1 VTGAFITLRRIWA
14 AVAAVVLVAG
24 AFATQGWA
32 QPERGGPR
40 LFKNSPQ
47 QQQQPVRITSVS
59 LEVRDREKKATFTG
73 EVQVVQGDSDL
84 RCSVLVV
91 FYENDDQGAAGASAK
106 KKAPAPATQSDR
118 GNQKIKRME
127 AKGAVVMTQKD
138 QRAVGDHADFD
149 VINNTMVLTGDVV
162 VTRGED
168 ILRGRRLNVNMTTG
182 IYTMETDGGR
192 VEMLVKSK
200 GAGAPQLPPRS
211 GRSN

>member
-1 VTGAFITLRRIWA
+1 VNQDFTPLCRIWA
-14 AVAAVVLVAG
+14 AVAAVALVLGV
-24 AFATQGWA
+24 FATQGSA
-32 QPERGGPR
+32 QPDRGGPR
-40 LFKNSPQ
+40 LFKNNPQ
-47 QQQQPVRITSVS
+47 QREQPVRITSVS
-59 LEVRDREKKATFTG
+59 LEIRDREKKATFTG

-84 RCSVLVV
+84 RCNVLVV
-91 FYENDDQGAAGASAK
+91 FYESEEQGPAGSPSKKSPTPAA
-106 KKAPAPATQSDR
+106 QSDR

-162 VTRGED
+162 VTRGDD

-182 IYTMETDGGR
+182 VYTMESDGGR
-192 VEMLVKSK
+192 VEMLVKTK
-200 GAGAPQLPPRS
+200 GGGAPQAPSRP

>member
-1 VTGAFITLRRIWA
+1 VTEAFISLRRLWT
-14 AVAAVVLVAG
+14 AVAAVALIVG
-24 AFATQGWA
+24 AFASQGLA

-84 RCSVLVV
+84 RCNVLVV
-91 FYENDDQGAAGASAK
+91 FYEGEEQGHGG
-106 KKAPAPATQSDR
+106 PAPKKSSTPAAQSDR

-149 VINNTMVLTGDVV
+149 VINNTMILTGDVV
-162 VTRGED
+162 VTRGDD

-182 IYTMETDGGR
+182 IYTMESDGGR
-192 VEMLVKSK
+192 VEMLVNK
-200 GAGAPQLPPRS
+200 GGGSQPIPTPRS